1 MVTERRQNIK
11 VKVEKRLY
19 PRLDF
24 HCDVVIRGIAGVRTI
39 TDISMGGFFFELQ
52 TDKKLKMGQVVEAA
66 IYLPTEQEPIKVKA
80 RFVNQTSR
88 GIGCQ
93 FINMS
98 LHNREAVR
106 QCFETFKDT
115 LPIG

>member
-1 MVTERRQNIK
+1 MVQKGRKNIK
-11 VKVEKRLY
+11 VKVEKRMH

-24 HCDVVIRGIAGVRTI
+24 HCDVIIRGITGTRTI
-39 TDISMGGFFFELQ
+39 TDISLGGFFFELR
-52 TDKKLKMGQVVEAA
+52 TTKKLKMGQVVEAS
-66 IYLPTEQEPIKVKA
+66 IFLPTDSDPIKVKA
-80 RFVNQTSR
+80 KFINQTDR

-98 LHNREAVR
+98 PRNRDAVR
-106 QCFETFKDT
+106 RCFDMFKDT